1 MSERDDTLRVPT
13 HRSETSLRIK
23 NSRFIAILLP
33 ISSRAEAESALQA
46 LRNEY
51 PDATHVVHAF
61 AVGPAKSRLFGQSDD
76 GEPSGTAGRPV
87 LAVLDGRGVTNALL
101 AVVRYFGGTKLGTGG
116 LVRAYG
122 DAAAAVLNGARLKE
136 LRRVRTA
143 SISLDYAVHEAA
155 REAAVSAG
163 ARISGEEYG
172 TAVQLALTFP
182 ETAQEAVVAAVR
194 DATRGAADIEVSETF
209 WG

>member
-1 MSERDDTLRVPT
+1 MPERDDTLRVPT

-33 ISSRAEAESALQA
+33 IFTREEAQAA
-46 LRNEY
+46 LRALREEH
-51 PDATHVVHAF
+51 PDATHVGHAF
-61 AVGPAKSRLFGQSDD
+61 ALGPAKSRLFGQSDD
-76 GEPSGTAGRPV
+76 GEPSGTAGRPLLSV
-87 LAVLDGRGVTNALL
+87 LEGRGVTNALL

-122 DAAAAVLNGARLKE
+122 DAAGAVLDKARLKE
-136 LRRVRTA
+136 LRRVQTA
-143 SISLDYAVHEAA
+143 NVAMDYSVYEAA

-163 ARISGEEYG
+163 ARISGEAYG
-172 TAVQLALTFP
+172 TVVTLALTFP
-182 ETAQEAVVAAVR
+182 ETAQEAVLAGVR
-194 DATRGAADIEVSETF
+194 DATRGAADIEVSDTF